1 MKINITSQNIELNE
15 ALKDY
20 IYEKFGS
27 LDKFE
32 ENLLQEN
39 YYGKLKRFL
48 GKGKP
53 KVEMWAEIEK
63 ITGEGP
69 PSKGEIFRA
78 EAQMR
83 FPGESIR
90 AEATNED
97 VRQAINEV
105 KDELQV
111 QIKKY
116 KGKRRTMYK
125 KGARKMKK
133 MLHMAKGARRDD
145 EEEEPEEEL

>member
-1 MKINITSQNIELNE
+1 MKINITAQNIELNE
-15 ALKDY
+15 ALKEW
-20 IYEKFGS
+20 IYDKLGS

-39 YYGKLKRFL
+39 YYGRFKRFL

-63 ITGEGP
+63 TTDHHR
-69 PSKGEIFRA
+69 KGEIFRA

-97 VRQAINEV
+97 IRQAITEV
-105 KDELQV
+105 KEELQR

-116 KGKRRTMYK
+116 KGKRRSTYK
-125 KGARKMKK
+125 KGARKLKK
-133 MLHMAKGARRDD
+133 MLHLAKGARYDK

>member
-1 MKINITSQNIELNE
+1 MKIKITAQNIELNE
-15 ALKDY
+15 PLKNY
-20 IYEKFGS
+20 IYDKLGS

-32 ENLLQEN
+32 ENLMKDN

-48 GKGKP
+48 GRGKP
-53 KVEMWAEIEK
+53 KVEMWVEIEK

-97 VRQAINEV
+97 IRQAITEV
-105 KDELQV
+105 KDELQG

-125 KGARKMKK
+125 KVARKFKK
-133 MLHMAKGARRDD
+133 MLHMAKGARRGD